1 MKSLILKKLFI
12 TVLSAFV
19 ATSAAF
25 SLISCGN
32 KTDKSSDDAVILAG
46 EEKGTYYLDV
56 NGDEY
61 TITLDDGEKADIK
74 FGSEV
79 KIGKYSLDGD
89 TLTIT
94 PNEEEPIT
102 AKYDGGEITIVLN
115 GEEKVFLK
123 KIYYSV
129 TFEVNGGSAVES
141 KSVLNGKKIGEVAT
155 SRAHYSFVGWYKDSD
170 LTVEFDTENE
180 IITKNS
186 VIYAKWEYVPETNVI
201 TLDQSAVTTENTTFT
216 VTEGEEFALDVPET
230 PSAYEFKGWAL
241 SDGTLITD
249 ENGKSLAVWN
259 PSVGDV
265 SVYAELEIILTYTEK
280 DDGTYSVTGNAVS
293 ADEETIVVPAY
304 HEGEKVTEIYGF
316 ADYKNVKKVSIPATV
331 TDIDEAAFINSS
343 LLAEY
348 EVYAVEGETS
358 AYVAENG
365 VIFTADKHTLVKY
378 PVAKEDEEYKIPAS
392 VLYIASYAFADIA
405 PANVYMD
412 STAAGVLKSVVLPK
426 NLRQIGDYA
435 FRYRKKLETAF
446 FENGSAAEWTM
457 GAHAF
462 ECTGL
467 TSFSFGENLKE
478 IGESAF
484 AGSLYFTPKFT
495 SVEFGA
501 NSKLTTIG
509 ARAFENVKKIES
521 IVVPASVN
529 VIGSYAFSSSG
540 LKTLTFEEG
549 SALTE
554 IQSNAFYQCGILSLK
569 VPEGVTKIGA
579 AAFFS
584 CQQIASL
591 ELPSTLKTIGASAF
605 KSARKLTTL
614 TMPENL
620 ESIGESAFESSAL
633 TQINFN
639 SKLSV
644 IGKAAFKSVAVS
656 KLDIPA
662 SVTEIGDSAF
672 ENCDV
677 LTEIVLH
684 EGLQKI
690 GAKAF
695 YSPKQAKGQPAILD
709 LESVNIPA
717 SVTSFGSNIF
727 SQYRNNKTIIVD
739 NDKFI
744 DYFVSCEGFAYTE
757 NVKVKNG
764 ISVTNETFLNSFEA
778 GESDGTRLNYV
789 KKTTEQ

>member
-1 MKSLILKKLFI
+1 MKKIDIKKIII
-12 TVLSAFV
+12 TLLMIVTSAF
-19 ATSAAF
+19 F
-25 SLISCGN
+25 LISCEKEG
-32 KTDKSSDDAVILAG
+32 DKIGDEAPILAG

-61 TITLDDGEKADIK
+61 TITLNDGEIANIQ
-74 FGSEV
+74 FGSEN
-79 KIGKYSLDGD
+79 KSAKYTLEGEV
-89 TLTIT
+89 LTII
-94 PNEEEPIT
+94 PN
-102 AKYDGGEITIVLN
+102 DGEAISATYKNGEITLGVN

-123 KIYYSV
+123 KIYYTV
-129 TFEVNGGSAVES
+129 TFEANGGVTIGN
-141 KSVLNGKKIGEVAT
+141 KSVLNGKKVGEVKT
-155 SRAHYSFVGWYKDSD
+155 VREHYSFVGWYKDSD

-180 IITKNS
+180 TITGNV
-186 VIYAKWEYVPETNVI
+186 VIYAKWQYVPETNVI
-201 TLDQSAVTTENTTFT
+201 TLDQSSVTTEITTYS
-216 VTEGEEFALDVPET
+216 VTEGEAFFLAVPEI
-230 PSAYEFKGWAL
+230 PAAYEFKGWML
-241 SDGTLITD
+241 QDGTLLTD
-249 ENGKSLAVWN
+249 ENGSSLDVWN
-259 PSVGDV
+259 PSFGNV
-265 SVYAELEIILTYTEK
+265 SVYAKLEIILTYTEK
-280 DDGTYSVTGNAVS
+280 DDGCYSVTGNAVS
-293 ADEETIVVPAY
+293 ADEETVVIPAY
-304 HEGEKVTEIYGF
+304 HEGGRVTEVYGF
-316 ADYKNVKKVSIPATV
+316 ADYKKVKKVSIPATV

-348 EVYAVEGETS
+348 EVYAVKDETF
-358 AYVAENG
+358 AYVSENG
-365 VIFTADKHTLVKY
+365 VIFKADKHTLVKY
-378 PVAKEDEEYKIPAS
+378 PVAKQDEEYKIPAS
-392 VLYIASYAFADIA
+392 VLYIAPYAFADIA
-405 PANVYMD
+405 PASIYMD

-435 FRYRKKLETAF
+435 FRYRKKLEMAA

-484 AGSLYFTPKFT
+484 AGSMYFTPKFT

-501 NSKLTTIG
+501 NSKLTKIG
-509 ARAFENVKKIES
+509 ERAFENVKKIETAV
-521 IVVPASVN
+521 IPASVN
-529 VIGSYAFSSSG
+529 TIGSYAFSSSG
-540 LKTLTFEEG
+540 LKNLTFAEG
-549 SALTE
+549 SLLTE
-554 IQSNAFYQCGILSLK
+554 IQANAFYQCGLLSLK
-569 VPEGVTKIGA
+569 IPEGVIKIGA

-584 CQQIASL
+584 CQQISSL

-605 KSARKLTTL
+605 KSARKLTAL

-620 ESIGESAFESSAL
+620 ESIGESAFEGSAL
-633 TQINFN
+633 TKINFN
-639 SKLSV
+639 AKLSV

-656 KLDIPA
+656 KLDIPS
-662 SVTEIGDSAF
+662 SVTEIGESAF

-709 LESVNIPA
+709 LESINIPA

-727 SQYRNNKTIIVD
+727 SKYRNNKTIIVD

-744 DYFVSCEGFAYTE
+744 DYFVSCEGSAYTE
-757 NVKVKNG
+757 CVKVKDG
-764 ISVTNETFLNSFEA
+764 ITVTEETFLNMFEA
-778 GESDGTRLNYV
+778 GESDGTRLSYI
-789 KKTTEQ
+789 KKAVEQ